1 VALRTAQLVGLEEVA
16 DVEARSLPIGGL
28 MRLEVA
34 RTLATEPSI
43 LLLDEVMAGQSQ
55 ADTRRM
61 VALIRAIRDS
71 GVSVIAI

>member
-16 DVEARSLPIGGL
+16 DVEARNLPISGL
-28 MRLEVA
+28 KRLEVA